1 MTTRPTFDPG
11 FSTEELTGVFSAEST
26 VGAWLEFEVALV
38 LALADAGIAP
48 AEEAAEV
55 AAACRLGV
63 ADPEAVLASTWE
75 DGTPIIE
82 LVKSVSASVGNE
94 SARKWLHFG
103 ATSQDAIDTGL
114 MIQASRGLGTI
125 DTRLCAIARLLREL
139 AVEYRDQ
146 PHMGRTF
153 LQEARPTTF
162 GFRTAM
168 WLDAVIGHVDELR
181 RQHNCLQIQL
191 GGPVGTLA
199 AYGDKGPD
207 VVSSVA
213 GRLGLAKPS
222 IAWHT
227 NRTPVIALAQAV
239 ERAALTMGTIGS
251 DVATLASS
259 GIGEVSVRSGA
270 SSSMPEKRNPLDA
283 IRAVAAAQAC
293 AGAVAMLSSAL
304 GHELDRGVGG
314 WHVEWMALPLV
325 FHTSGAAVTAIET
338 CLQSL
343 EVDGEKMN
351 ANAGPDTP
359 PLSSAQI
366 DRVLADYDR
375 VIT

>member
-1 MTTRPTFDPG
+1 
-11 FSTEELTGVFSAEST
+11 
-26 VGAWLEFEVALV
+26 
-38 LALADAGIAP
+38 
-48 AEEAAEV
+48 
-55 AAACRLGV
+55 
-63 ADPEAVLASTWE
+63 
-75 DGTPIIE
+75 
-82 LVKSVSASVGNE
+82 
-94 SARKWLHFG
+94 
-103 ATSQDAIDTGL
+103 
-114 MIQASRGLGTI
+114 
-125 DTRLCAIARLLREL
+125 
-139 AVEYRDQ
+139 
-146 PHMGRTF
+146 
-153 LQEARPTTF
+153 
-162 GFRTAM
+162 
-168 WLDAVIGHVDELR
+168 
-181 RQHNCLQIQL
+181 
-191 GGPVGTLA
+191 
-199 AYGDKGPD
+199 
-207 VVSSVA
+207 
-213 GRLGLAKPS
+213 LAKPS

-343 EVDGEKMN
+343 EVDGEKMS